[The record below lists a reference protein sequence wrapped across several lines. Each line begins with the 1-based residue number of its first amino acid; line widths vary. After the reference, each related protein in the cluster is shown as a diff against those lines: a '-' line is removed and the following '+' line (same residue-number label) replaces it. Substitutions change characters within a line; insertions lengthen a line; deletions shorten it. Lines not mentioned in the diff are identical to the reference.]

1 MRGVANVGS
10 RFAQG
15 KPQLGRA
22 AAPTIGRKAGAQRNP
37 GNHQIRSGTVAV
49 NQLLVM
55 SDHHIGQR
63 GRKLRMI
70 TDWIFKVMR
79 LILEAMA
86 LVLGSASILAL
97 WASFYIPSAGGTAFM
112 MLVTAA
118 VIKLGLPERQRQAR
132 APRWP

>member
-1 MRGVANVGS
+1 
-10 RFAQG
+10 
-15 KPQLGRA
+15 
-22 AAPTIGRKAGAQRNP
+22 
-37 GNHQIRSGTVAV
+37 
-49 NQLLVM
+49 
-55 SDHHIGQR
+55 
-63 GRKLRMI
+63 MI

-97 WASFYIPSAGGTAFM
+97 WASFYIPRSGGTAVM

-118 VIKLGLPERQRQAR
+118 VIKLGLPERQPKAR